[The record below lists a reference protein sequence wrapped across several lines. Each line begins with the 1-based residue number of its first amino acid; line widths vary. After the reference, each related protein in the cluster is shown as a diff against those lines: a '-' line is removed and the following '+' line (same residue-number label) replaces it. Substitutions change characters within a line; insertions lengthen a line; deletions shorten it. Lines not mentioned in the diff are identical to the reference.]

1 VTIAIN
7 YSYVNNHPIPQIY
20 SEKSDYDW
28 AGLAGAIKERMN
40 RVYLEGWVMCVF
52 DDYMCVV
59 LCSYMVQFDDS
70 YSNSRIQDL
79 RTGEEERL
87 VQAMAPQYGFEYV
100 NLRGY
105 TINPSAL
112 AMIPEKIAKEAE
124 LVGFEIQQKAIS
136 IAAKNPNSP
145 KALAV
150 LQSLQKQRLTPTV
163 YMCSSISL
171 EHAWKRYD
179 DITKSTAEKRGVFE
193 INSDDIVRLTKRI
206 QTKEEVPKILNEISG
221 VGNTRRI
228 SETLELIFAGA
239 VALNAS
245 DIHIE
250 PEENAIRLRYR
261 FDGVLHDVA
270 DLDSYIFERMMSRLK
285 LLSGMVINS
294 KAEAQDG
301 RFTFDIGEREIE
313 IRSSIIPGAIGE
325 SIVMRLLDPSVAS
338 FSMDKL
344 DLNPH
349 IAAAIAGE
357 LKKPNGLIITTG
369 PTGSGKTTALYAFLQ
384 QAHNEGVKI
393 ITIENPVEYKLE
405 GIVQTQTGKDYD
417 FASGLRAI
425 LRQDP
430 DIIMVGEIRDREVAE
445 TAIHAAQ
452 TGHLVFSTLH
462 TNSAVGGFPR
472 MIDLGVDSRIFGSSI
487 NIILG
492 QRLVRR
498 LCNECKTSYTPDAK
512 DTQMITHVLSTHP
525 DHPTPP
531 ETITLYKAA
540 GCEACGGTGYRGR
553 TGIFEGIVMDEA
565 VEEAILRDPRE
576 HIILKAAEP
585 QGIPTMIQ
593 DGVRK
598 LLEGITALTELQRVI
613 ELPYQA
619 ASAPTKES
627 TDSDDSSSESKFDDD
642 FLSHVV

>member
-1 VTIAIN
+1 
-7 YSYVNNHPIPQIY
+7 
-20 SEKSDYDW
+20 
-28 AGLAGAIKERMN
+28 
-40 RVYLEGWVMCVF
+40 
-52 DDYMCVV
+52 
-59 LCSYMVQFDDS
+59 MVQFDDS

-79 RTGEEERL
+79 RAGEEERL
-87 VQAMAPQYGFEYV
+87 VQAMAPQYGFEYI

-105 TINPSAL
+105 TINPEALSA
-112 AMIPEKIAKEAE
+112 IPEAQAREAQ
-124 LVGFEIQQKAIS
+124 LVGFEVNQKVLS
-136 IAAKNPNSP
+136 VAAKNPSNP
-145 KALAV
+145 QTQAV
-150 LQSLQKQRLTPTV
+150 LQTLQKQRYTINV

-171 EHAWKRYD
+171 KHAWERYA
-179 DITKSTAEKRGVFE
+179 DIIKSTAEKRGVFE
-193 INSDDIVRLTKRI
+193 INAADVARLTKRI
-206 QTKEEVPKILNEISG
+206 QTKEEIPEILDEISG

-239 VALNAS
+239 LALDAS

-261 FDGVLHDVA
+261 FDGVLHDVT

-294 KAEAQDG
+294 KAQAQDG
-301 RFTFDIGEREIE
+301 RFTFDVGDHEIE
-313 IRSSIIPGAIGE
+313 IRSSVIPGAIGD

-344 DLNPH
+344 DLNPQ
-349 IAAAIAGE
+349 IAAAIATE

-384 QAHNEGVKI
+384 ETHTEGVKI
-393 ITIENPVEYKLE
+393 ITIENPVEYKLA

-417 FASGLRAI
+417 FGSGLRAI

-462 TNSAVGGFPR
+462 TNNAVGGFPR
-472 MIDLGVDSRIFGSSI
+472 LIDLGVDPRIFGSSV

-492 QRLVRR
+492 QRLVRV
-498 LCNECKTSYTPDAK
+498 LCNDCKIAYEPEPRDHK
-512 DTQMITHVLSTHP
+512 MIAYIQSSRVDKVDL
-525 DHPTPP
+525 PP
-531 ETITLYKAA
+531 KLTLYKSA
-540 GCEACGGTGYRGR
+540 GCAACDDTGYRGR

-576 HIILKAAEP
+576 HVILKAAAP
-585 QGIPTMIQ
+585 QGIPSMLQ

-598 LLEGITALTELQRVI
+598 LLTGLTSLSELQRVI
-613 ELPYQA
+613 ELPYNLVDA
-619 ASAPTKES
+619 PEKAVGDSPASEKL
-627 TDSDDSSSESKFDDD
+627 DDD
-642 FLSHVV
+642 FLAHVV